1 MPEKQNEAHDF
12 PTIINNSSDFRPN
25 RNKGIFLSFISLLLL
40 AILPIISISRP
51 SELNALDYAFYLSL
65 WELICAIPLFIFEFS
80 KKNSGIFQKFVD
92 WKIRKKTYLIMG
104 ITGFIF
110 SISTFFYVFAFETAG
125 IVSAAIAIQTYPLFS
140 ILWEFILFRKK
151 KRLGEI
157 VFTLIMIAGIYYLST
172 GGTWLINNISP
183 WFVVALVV
191 PFLWGIAHVTIK
203 NTLDTSPI
211 TPNQVTFFRVLIS
224 SIILFGISSLV
235 NGIPTIFNGLLNFEF
250 QIFGFL
256 MGIVYYLELVNWF
269 YAVKHVD
276 VSVASTVTTPTP
288 MVTTIFA
295 LFILN
300 VSIEVYQIIAMLI
313 VFISLYGLLWFG
325 KSKPVKNM
333 SKIYYKS

>member
-1 MPEKQNEAHDF
+1 MAEKRKEAHYF
-12 PTIINNSSDFRPN
+12 PGIKNGFSDFRPN
-25 RNKGIFLSFISLLLL
+25 RNRGILLSLISLFLLG
-40 AILPIISISRP
+40 ILPIISNSRP
-51 SELNALDYAFYLSL
+51 SDLNALDYAFYLSL
-65 WELICAIPLFIFEFS
+65 WELICAVPLFIFEFS
-80 KKNSGIFQKFVD
+80 KKNSGIFQKSVD

-104 ITGFIF
+104 IAGFIF

-125 IVSAAIAIQTYPLFS
+125 TVSAAIAIQTYPLFS

-157 VFTLIMIAGIYYLST
+157 VFTLIMIIGIYYLGT
-172 GGTWLINNISP
+172 EGTWLISGFSP
-183 WFVVALVV
+183 WFAVALIV

-224 SIILFGISSLV
+224 SIILFGISSLI
-235 NGIPTIFNGLLNFEF
+235 NRITNIFDGLLNFEF
-250 QIFGFL
+250 QLFGFL

-288 MVTTIFA
+288 MITMIFA
-295 LFILN
+295 LFILKE
-300 VSIEVYQIIAMLI
+300 SIEVYQIIAMLI

-325 KSKPVKNM
+325 KKKPVKNL
-333 SKIYYKS
+333 SRSS

>member
-1 MPEKQNEAHDF
+1 MAGKRNEAHDF
-12 PTIINNSSDFRPN
+12 PSIKANSLDFSPN
-25 RNKGIFLSFISLLLL
+25 FNKGIFLSFISLFLL
-40 AILPIISISRP
+40 AMLPIISNSRP
-51 SELNALDYAFYLSL
+51 SDLNALDYAFYLSL
-65 WELICAIPLFIFEFS
+65 WELICALPLFIIEIS
-80 KKNSGIFQKFVD
+80 KKNLGIFQKSVD

-125 IVSAAIAIQTYPLFS
+125 TVSAAIAIQTYPLFS
-140 ILWEFILFRKK
+140 ILWEFILFKKK

-157 VFTLIMIAGIYYLST
+157 VFTLIMIIGIYYLGT
-172 GGTWLINNISP
+172 EGTWLISGFSP
-183 WFVVALVV
+183 WFAVALIV

-224 SIILFGISSLV
+224 SIILFGISSLI
-235 NGIPTIFNGLLNFEF
+235 NGITNIFDGLLNFEF
-250 QIFGFL
+250 QLFGFL

-288 MVTTIFA
+288 MITMIFA
-295 LFILN
+295 LFILKE
-300 VSIEVYQIIAMLI
+300 SIEVYQIIAMLI

-325 KSKPVKNM
+325 KRKPVKNL
-333 SKIYYKS
+333 SRSS